1 MPKVPSR
8 PSFCAS
14 HLLYTTVYLR
24 LSMRLIA
31 RHHTPSSFSRLLLA
45 LAATSAAPPF
55 LFGSPAPPPS
65 TACTTTA
72 PLTAYSTTA
81 FLAYYPA
88 GSRLATLA
96 TILCLWFPISLQSYH
111 RHHPYHFQLT
121 LSSPSYRIPSLVRP
135 FFCASHLLYTTVYLR
150 LSMRLIAS
158 ATTPHRRSRAC
169 CLPSPP

>member
-1 MPKVPSR
+1 MGACTTTAPLTAYSTTAFLAYYPVGTRIATLATILCLWFSISLQSYHRNQPYHFHLTLSSPSYRVPSPVR
-8 PSFCAS
+8 PFFCAS

-45 LAATSAAPPF
+45 LAATSAAPPS

-96 TILCLWFPISLQSYH
+96 TILCLWF
-111 RHHPYHFQLT
+111 
-121 LSSPSYRIPSLVRP
+121 
-135 FFCASHLLYTTVYLR
+135 
-150 LSMRLIAS
+150 
-158 ATTPHRRSRAC
+158 
-169 CLPSPP
+169 